1 MESHDIED
9 PEQEYARVLTVAKEA
24 LKYIGVFRT
33 PPTPGVY
40 DVWYR
45 YVEGTD
51 KNLHEQLEHA
61 VTVSRSVSKDL
72 LEYCYQQ
79 KIADVSGSESLET
92 VSNKLAEEIS
102 SLSKL
107 LSISLEASEGIEESV
122 ISTRDSI
129 KELTPTPQMIR
140 TCIEQ
145 LLASNDAMR
154 SQLMTTRVQME
165 QSQTHV
171 NHLKATLL
179 DSQRSLL
186 TDSLTG
192 IGNRRYC
199 QSAIKHAISQRQ
211 AGESNTY
218 LFLLNLDNLKGINNS
233 YGHAVGDDVI
243 RHTSQVLQALLPNA
257 SLARF
262 GGDDFVLI
270 QNYESHATVTSEAAL
285 IREQFSGRAFVSKRI
300 GEQLKQI
307 TVSIGCAVLRAT
319 DDELTWL
326 DRARNLLASAK
337 KSGGNQVMIERVI

>member
-1 MESHDIED
+1 MDSHDVED

-51 KNLHEQLEHA
+51 RVLHEQLEHA
-61 VTVSRSVSKDL
+61 VTVSKSVSKDL

-92 VSNKLAEEIS
+92 VSNRLAHEIS
-102 SLSKL
+102 SLTSL
-107 LSISLEASEGIEESV
+107 LSAALKESEGIEESV
-122 ISTRDSI
+122 LSSRDSI
-129 KELTPTPQMIR
+129 QDLAPTPQMIR

-145 LLASNDAMR
+145 LLSSNDAMR
-154 SQLMTTRVQME
+154 AQLTATRVQME
-165 QSQTHV
+165 QSQAQV
-171 NHLKATLL
+171 NQLKANLL
-179 DSQRSLL
+179 ESQKSLL

-199 QSAIKHAISQRQ
+199 QSAMKHAVLQRQ
-211 AGESNTY
+211 EVDSRTY
-218 LFLLNLDNLKGINNS
+218 LFLVDLDNLKSINNS

-243 RHTSQVLQALLPNA
+243 RHTSQVLQTLLPNA

-262 GGDDFVLI
+262 AGDVFVLI
-270 QNYESHATVTSEAAL
+270 QNHQDHATVTSQAAL

-300 GEQLKQI
+300 GEKLNQI
-307 TVSIGCAVLRAT
+307 TVSIGCALLRAT

-337 KSGGNQVMIERVI
+337 QSGGNQVMIERVI